1 MRVVIV
7 GGVAG
12 GASAAARLR
21 RLDENC
27 EIVMLERGAHI
38 SFANCGLPYFVG
50 GEIEQRQDLLLQTPQ
65 SFHQRFRVDVRVNTE
80 AMRIDRAQKQVEVKD
95 LPTGQTYTLSYDKLI
110 LSPGALPIYPQVEGA
125 ERCEF
130 FTLRNIPDAE
140 RIAEAAVDRQAKHA
154 LVVGAGFIGVE
165 ITENLCRRG
174 IQTTLVDL
182 ADHVMPNLDGDI
194 AMELALHL
202 KQKGVDV
209 RTSTAMARI
218 ETGENGN
225 VVTLTDGSV
234 CTPDIIVLCIGVRP
248 DSRLAKQAGLALGV
262 KDAIVVDE
270 SMRTSDP
277 DIYAV
282 GDAVQVKEFVTQADA
297 HIPLASPA
305 NKQGRIAADHI
316 CGRKAAYHATQGTAI
331 AKVFDMTAAS
341 TGASERALK
350 AAGIAYESTYT
361 FSAAHATYYPGATS
375 MAIKLLFAP
384 QDGKLLGAQL
394 CGYEGVD
401 KRCDVLATAIRAGMT
416 VYDLTE
422 LELAYAPPFSSAKD
436 PVNMAGYVAQNQLEG
451 LVKPFS
457 LDEIAG
463 LDMDAISFVDVRTPG
478 EYRRGTILQ
487 AINLPLDEIREH
499 LDELDPQKP
508 VYLFCQ
514 IGLRGYLAARILMQ
528 HGFDVYNLKGGYRL
542 YSVQQALKD

>member
-21 RLDENC
+21 RLDEHC
-27 EIVMLERGAHI
+27 EIVMIKRGAHI

-50 GEIEQRQDLLLQTPQ
+50 GEIEQRQALLLQTPQ
-65 SFHQRFRVDVRVNTE
+65 SFHQRFRVDVRVNAE
-80 AMRIDRAQKQVEVKD
+80 VMRVDRAQKEVEVRD
-95 LPTGQTYTLSYDKLI
+95 LPTGQTYSLSYDKLI
-110 LSPGALPIYPQVEGA
+110 LSPGALPIYPHVEGA
-125 ERCEF
+125 EHCEF

-140 RIAEAAVDRQAKHA
+140 RISEAATQRHARHA

-174 IQTTLVDL
+174 VATTLVDL
-182 ADHVMPNLDGDI
+182 ADHVMPNLDADI
-194 AMELALHL
+194 AMELALHI
-202 KQKGVDV
+202 KQKGVDM
-209 RTSTAMARI
+209 RTSTAIQRI
-218 ETGENGN
+218 EWGESGN
-225 VVTLTDGSV
+225 IVTLTDGSTV
-234 CTPDIIVLCIGVRP
+234 TPDIIVLCIGVRP

-270 SMRTSDP
+270 HMRTSDP

-282 GDAVQVKEFVTQADA
+282 GDAVQVRDFVTQMDV
-297 HIPLASPA
+297 HVPLASPA

-316 CGRKAAYHATQGTAI
+316 CGRKAVYRATQGTAI

-341 TGASERALK
+341 TGASERTLR

-436 PVNMAGYVAQNQLEG
+436 PVNMAGYVAENALEG

-457 LDEIAG
+457 IDEIDG
-463 LDMDAISFVDVRTPG
+463 LDVEKISFVDVRTPG
-478 EYRRGTILQ
+478 EYRHGTILN

-514 IGLRGYLAARILMQ
+514 VGLRGYIAARILMQ
-528 HGFDVYNLKGGYRL
+528 RGFDVYNLKGGYRL
-542 YSVQQALKD
+542 YSVQEALKG